1 MKGFGGGMQNLMKQ
15 ANQMQA
21 KMKKVQEELA
31 AREYEAQAG
40 GGGISVKVNGDNQMT
55 SITINPEV
63 LEGGDAEMLQD
74 LVMAATNEALKLAKD
89 SHQKE
94 MAKITGGFN
103 MPGLF

>member
-103 MPGLF
+103 MPGMF

>member
-74 LVMAATNEALKLAKD
+74 LVMAATNEALKLAKET
-89 SHQKE
+89 HQKE

-103 MPGLF
+103 MPGMF

>member
-21 KMKKVQEELA
+21 KMKKVQDELA

-74 LVMAATNEALKLAKD
+74 LVMAATNEALKLAKET
-89 SHQKE
+89 HQKE

-103 MPGLF
+103 MPGMF

>member
-55 SITINPEV
+55 SITINPDV
-63 LEGGDAEMLQD
+63 ISSGDAEMLQD

-89 SHQKE
+89 THQKE

-103 MPGLF
+103 MPGMF